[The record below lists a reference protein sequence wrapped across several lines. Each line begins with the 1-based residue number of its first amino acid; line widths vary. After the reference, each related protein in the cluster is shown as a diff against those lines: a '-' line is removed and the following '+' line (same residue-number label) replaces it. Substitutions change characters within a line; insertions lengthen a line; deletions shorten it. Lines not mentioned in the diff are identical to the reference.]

1 MDIVDA
7 DSTSEA
13 LVAVMEGA
21 NGIENASSIPA
32 TATAGATAA
41 TASIE
46 SNPTEDTAVPT
57 PEVIPASAPVP
68 VPVKMVSFPGVSDEV
83 WAALPFE
90 MQTELLVSVGMQA
103 EADAL
108 LDSEITATG
117 VYVCVCV
124 GVCVC
129 YCGPL

>member
-41 TASIE
+41 TAAIE